1 MRLWYYLFPL
11 FVAHIPLL
19 TFFDFNAVF
28 ILLSVARFRTV
39 RHPVYRALVANGPVY
54 EVVNS
59 FVRRSR
65 VWPLDPAHLLFFRI
79 QPRRDVFLRDL
90 LFHLLYPEL
99 RLCGHGSLVDGL
111 ASTST
116 RRTMVTLLMPRA
128 APSMALL
135 STFSSPEPGA
145 VALANRP
152 QRRGLLPAV

>member
-1 MRLWYYLFPL
+1 M
-11 FVAHIPLL
+11 VLL
-19 TFFDFNAVF
+19 
-28 ILLSVARFRTV
+28 
-39 RHPVYRALVANGPVY
+39 G
-54 EVVNS
+54 
-59 FVRRSR
+59 
-65 VWPLDPAHLLFFRI
+65 PLDPAHLLFFRI

-135 STFSSPEPGA
+135 SAFSSPEPGA